1 MRSLL
6 AKFQRELTVFAAAL
20 IATGGFAIAALV
32 SEGSQAV
39 GAGTYVVRS
48 DTTGGLVTGEVVEV
62 TTNQRG
68 KTVTVV
74 RWHTR
79 QGGVVTRSLLAQRPD
94 AVIRTV
100 AEPGTTVTQPALMQR
115 VTPTIYRLETITD
128 TQTVVS
134 TQIVTE
140 TLVVTETVPPP
151 PATLTVQPDEPELP

>member
-6 AKFQRELTVFAAAL
+6 ARFQRELTVFAAAL
-20 IATGGFAIAALV
+20 VATGGFAIAALV

-48 DTTGGLVTGEVVEV
+48 DSTGGLVTGEVVDV
-62 TTNQRG
+62 TTNERG

-79 QGGVVTRSLLAQRPD
+79 QGEAVTRALPAQPRG
-94 AVIRTV
+94 ALIRTV
-100 AEPGTTVTQPALMQR
+100 AEPGTTVTQPALMR
-115 VTPTIYRLETITD
+115 SVTPTIHRLETITD

-140 TLVVTETVPPP
+140 IVVVTETVVP
-151 PATLTVQPDEPELP
+151 PATLTVQPDEPESP